1 MTSNYPIHDPAEI
14 EALPDG
20 EYQTVNGE
28 ILEVQKGRAF
38 WLVPDKNYPLPV
50 EYLSAEQGG
59 IACRLVPEGKT
70 VTEPLPGGED
80 RDCSDVAAH
89 AIVKRAEVEEKRD
102 AAIALRLLTRKI
114 CTSRTG
120 TIGEMGRCYLPQIP
134 ATEVAPILELLD
146 KCEDDDDAV
155 DYVRW
160 AVECSASR
168 AEFVELLR
176 RVFKHRTIVKYFD
189 RGTLA
194 REVRA
199 AFDKLEKHD
208 G

>member
-38 WLVPDKNYPLPV
+38 WLVPDKNYPLPA

-89 AIVKRAEVEEKRD
+89 AIVKRAEAETQRD
-102 AAIALRLLTRKI
+102 ELAA
-114 CTSRTG
+114 
-120 TIGEMGRCYLPQIP
+120 
-134 ATEVAPILELLD
+134 
-146 KCEDDDDAV
+146 
-155 DYVRW
+155 
-160 AVECSASR
+160 
-168 AEFVELLR
+168 LLR
-176 RVFKHRTIVKYFD
+176 RLTHNVAHGRIVRCPD
-189 RGTLA
+189 RCHAALVRESLVTECAAALA
-194 REVRA
+194 
-199 AFDKLEKHD
+199 KLEEYD
-208 G
+208 NA